1 MTLSPDLQQ
10 LSFQN
15 NSTLEKVKKSLRH
28 AAEDGLIS
36 CEIDNIEQEEVNII
50 IAFLKDEGFKLWN
63 YNKYTKSI
71 FVSWVTLD

>member
-1 MTLSPDLQQ
+1 MTLSHDLQQ

-15 NSTLEKVKKSLRH
+15 NSTLEKVKKSLRL

-50 IAFLKDEGFKLWN
+50 IAFLKDEGFKLCN